1 MLAELKGIKKSY
13 GAFQLDVTM
22 QLEEGRITGVVG
34 KNGAG
39 KSTTFKAM
47 LGLIHT
53 EGGTMRLL
61 GQDGPI
67 DSPKRKQQVGVVLSG
82 STFCGALTGKQV
94 CGIMESLYDAFDRNW
109 FQEQCRRL
117 AIPLDRKITE
127 FSTGMRAKL
136 KVLLALSYKAR
147 LLILDEPTAGLDVVA
162 RETILDLLRSY
173 MEQEGR
179 GILISSHILSELA
192 DLCTSI
198 GVINGGVM
206 VQQGKLEN
214 IMLAIDSSNPL
225 RITVLNQVPKALELL
240 RQDPQVSRLSVDE
253 NKIAAWFS
261 GSREEEAYLLQK
273 LVDAGILVV
282 SFAREH
288 NSLESLFFHLTGET
302 EQKSRNTET
311 FGNTIG

>member
-1 MLAELKGIKKSY
+1 MLSELKGVKKSY

-179 GILISSHILSELA
+179 GILISSHISSDLEGLCDDLYLIDDGKIALHEEMDVLLDQYGLLKMDEATWQSIDKSWILRWKKEPWGVSALTSERRFYQE
-192 DLCTSI
+192 
-198 GVINGGVM
+198 NYPKM
-206 VQQGKLEN
+206 VAEKG
-214 IMLAIDSSNPL
+214 
-225 RITVLNQVPKALELL
+225 
-240 RQDPQVSRLSVDE
+240 SVDE
-253 NKIAAWFS
+253 MVYMAVK
-261 GSREEEAYLLQK
+261 
-273 LVDAGILVV
+273 
-282 SFAREH
+282 
-288 NSLESLFFHLTGET
+288 GE
-302 EQKSRNTET
+302 KV
-311 FGNTIG
+311 

>member
-1 MLAELKGIKKSY
+1 MLAELKGVKQSY

-179 GILISSHILSELA
+179 GILISSHISSDLEGLCDDLYLIDDGKIALHEEMDVLLDQYGLLKMDEATWQSIDKSWILRWKKETWGVSALTSERRFYQE
-192 DLCTSI
+192 
-198 GVINGGVM
+198 NYPKM
-206 VQQGKLEN
+206 VAEKG
-214 IMLAIDSSNPL
+214 
-225 RITVLNQVPKALELL
+225 
-240 RQDPQVSRLSVDE
+240 SVDE
-253 NKIAAWFS
+253 MVYMAVK
-261 GSREEEAYLLQK
+261 
-273 LVDAGILVV
+273 
-282 SFAREH
+282 
-288 NSLESLFFHLTGET
+288 GE
-302 EQKSRNTET
+302 KV
-311 FGNTIG
+311 

>member
-1 MLAELKGIKKSY
+1 
-13 GAFQLDVTM
+13 M

-179 GILISSHILSELA
+179 GILISSHISSDLEGLCDDLYLIDDGKIALHEEMDVLLDQYGLLKMDEATWQSIDKSWILRWKKEPWGVSALTSERRFYQE
-192 DLCTSI
+192 
-198 GVINGGVM
+198 NYPKM
-206 VQQGKLEN
+206 VAEKG
-214 IMLAIDSSNPL
+214 
-225 RITVLNQVPKALELL
+225 
-240 RQDPQVSRLSVDE
+240 SVDE
-253 NKIAAWFS
+253 MVYMAVK
-261 GSREEEAYLLQK
+261 
-273 LVDAGILVV
+273 
-282 SFAREH
+282 
-288 NSLESLFFHLTGET
+288 GE
-302 EQKSRNTET
+302 KV
-311 FGNTIG
+311 

>member
-1 MLAELKGIKKSY
+1 MLAELKGVKRSY

-179 GILISSHILSELA
+179 GILISSHISSDLEGLCDDLYLIDDGKIALHEEMDVLLDQYGLLKMDEATWQSIDKSWILRWKKEPWGVSALTSERRFYQE
-192 DLCTSI
+192 
-198 GVINGGVM
+198 NYPKM
-206 VQQGKLEN
+206 VAEKG
-214 IMLAIDSSNPL
+214 
-225 RITVLNQVPKALELL
+225 
-240 RQDPQVSRLSVDE
+240 SVDE
-253 NKIAAWFS
+253 MVYMAVK
-261 GSREEEAYLLQK
+261 
-273 LVDAGILVV
+273 
-282 SFAREH
+282 
-288 NSLESLFFHLTGET
+288 GE
-302 EQKSRNTET
+302 KV
-311 FGNTIG
+311 

>member
-1 MLAELKGIKKSY
+1 MLAELKGAKKSY

-22 QLEEGRITGVVG
+22 HLEEGRITGVVG

-147 LLILDEPTAGLDVVA
+147 ILILDEPTAGLDVVA

-179 GILISSHILSELA
+179 GILISSHISSDLEGLCDDLYLIDDGKIALHEEMDVLLDQYGLLKMDEATWQSIDKSWILRWKKEPWGVSALTSERRFYQE
-192 DLCTSI
+192 
-198 GVINGGVM
+198 NYPKM
-206 VQQGKLEN
+206 VAEKG
-214 IMLAIDSSNPL
+214 
-225 RITVLNQVPKALELL
+225 
-240 RQDPQVSRLSVDE
+240 SVDE
-253 NKIAAWFS
+253 MVYMAVK
-261 GSREEEAYLLQK
+261 
-273 LVDAGILVV
+273 
-282 SFAREH
+282 
-288 NSLESLFFHLTGET
+288 GE
-302 EQKSRNTET
+302 KV
-311 FGNTIG
+311 